1 MTSARVERRLGRVAV
16 VGEDGTEVGECERFL
31 ERLRVRGLSAC
42 TVEAY
47 AYDLVLIYRWLSA
60 TDLTLTD
67 VAADELHRF
76 LAWERGRSSQ
86 PKSINRR
93 LHTLRLFYRFVH
105 GRELPGGVER
115 CGRIRSSRRDRDLG
129 LQVVRRA
136 STRQL
141 RVKEARKVVEPLT
154 IEQVRELLSCLKRY
168 RDLCIAHAM
177 LLCGLRSGE
186 VLLLR
191 LGDLDFEDRR
201 VRVNGKGNR
210 ERSIPLPALL
220 IDLLRRY
227 VSLERPRR
235 CATDRLFVVLQGQ
248 RRGQAMTRA
257 ALRRIFRSRRKR
269 ARLANANPHRLRHTF
284 GADMARSG
292 VRLPILQRMMG
303 HAYAETTLQYVN
315 VSLTDVAAEFHRAI
329 KVLETRYGPT
339 LGDTP

>member
-1 MTSARVERRLGRVAV
+1 MSARIERRPAGIAV
-16 VGEDGTEVGECERFL
+16 VGENGTEISDCTRFL
-31 ERLRVRGLSAC
+31 ERLRVRGLSPC

-47 AYDLVLIYRWLSA
+47 AYDLMLIHRWLTA
-60 TDLTLTD
+60 TGLALAD
-67 VAADELHRF
+67 VTAEELYRF
-76 LAWERGRSSQ
+76 LAWERARSSQ

-93 LHTLRLFYRFVH
+93 LHTFRLFYRFVK
-105 GRELPGGVER
+105 GCELPGGVER
-115 CGRIRSSRRDRDLG
+115 HGYVRPFHRDRDLG
-129 LQVVRRA
+129 LQVIRRA

-154 IEQVRELLSCLKRY
+154 IEQVRDLLSCMKRY

-186 VLLLR
+186 VLRLR

-201 VRVNGKGNR
+201 VRVMGKGNK
-210 ERSIPLPALL
+210 ERSIPLPTLL
-220 IDLLRRY
+220 IDLLHRY
-227 VSLERPRR
+227 LSLERPRR
-235 CATDRLFVVLQGQ
+235 CVTDRLFVVMQGR

-315 VSLTDVAAEFHRAI
+315 VSLTDVAAEFHRAV
-329 KVLETRYGPT
+329 KMLETRYSS